1 VVWYGM
7 VIEGQGGR
15 GDKGEVEG
23 RGLLEV
29 ADAELSPAEG
39 GRTRRCLDPLRLHQE
54 PCQAG
59 ERG

>member
-1 VVWYGM
+1 M
-7 VIEGQGGR
+7 IIEGRGGR
-15 GDKGEVEG
+15 GDGGEVEG
-23 RGLLEV
+23 RGLLED
-29 ADAELSPAEG
+29 AEAELSPAGG